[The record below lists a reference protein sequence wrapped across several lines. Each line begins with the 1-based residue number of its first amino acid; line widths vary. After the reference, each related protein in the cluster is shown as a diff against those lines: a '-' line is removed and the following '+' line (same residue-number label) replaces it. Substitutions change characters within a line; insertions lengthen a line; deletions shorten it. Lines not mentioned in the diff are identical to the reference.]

1 MLNTTKITLIAITF
15 ILCTISNAQ
24 NKSNRY
30 YKKNPVWIK
39 MMNDSN
45 TNYFEAIKAYNIFWS
60 NKNKPEVEND
70 ILGQTKNN
78 VSEKE
83 IEKLSKREKKI
94 YNLYALDIKK
104 FEAWQRR
111 VLPFVQ
117 EDGRILTNE
126 EKLKLW
132 EENKK

>member
-1 MLNTTKITLIAITF
+1 
-15 ILCTISNAQ
+15 
-24 NKSNRY
+24 
-30 YKKNPVWIK
+30 